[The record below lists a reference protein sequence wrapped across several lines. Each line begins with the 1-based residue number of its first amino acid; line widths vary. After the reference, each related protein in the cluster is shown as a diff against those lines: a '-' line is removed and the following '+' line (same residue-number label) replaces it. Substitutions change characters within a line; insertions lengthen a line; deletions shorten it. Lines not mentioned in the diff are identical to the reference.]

1 MRHYPLLY
9 PGATAV
15 LPPQLFGAVEYYR
28 LMSRFDS
35 VFVDASMRFD
45 KRMKSVHRF
54 SIVDAPGVQTL
65 TVPVSKP
72 AGPVRWCDATV
83 SDHGK
88 WWLSMPNALATAYSR
103 SPFFEYYIDRFLPL
117 LSQDSVGLPV
127 TELCARADSIVRQ
140 ILDIDC
146 SMVDVFP
153 SAGVKDYR
161 RSDFGAELAP
171 ASPYWQLRASERGFT
186 PGLSVLD
193 LIFNL
198 GPEACL
204 YLAE

>member
-1 MRHYPLLY
+1 MSHYPLLF
-9 PGATAV
+9 PGARAV
-15 LPPQLFGAVEYYR
+15 FPPMLFGTVGYYR
-28 LMSRFDS
+28 QMCRFEDVS
-35 VFVDASMRFD
+35 VDYGMRFD

-54 SIVDAPGVQTL
+54 NIIDAPGVQVL

-72 AGPVRWCDATV
+72 GGPVRWCDVTV

-103 SPFFEYYIDRFLPL
+103 TPFFEFYIDRIAPL
-117 LSQDSVGLPV
+117 LSQDSVGMPV
-127 TELCARADSIVRQ
+127 TELCARADALVRK
-140 ILDIDC
+140 ILDIEFTPLPENAAIVDC
-146 SMVDVFP
+146 R
-153 SAGVKDYR
+153 K
-161 RSDFGAELAP
+161 SDFETSVIP
-171 ASPYWQLRASERGFT
+171 PYWQLRQSEKGFV